1 MSAILDWPVEA
12 GDAIGTALWT
22 AAQIAEAT
30 GGQAGGGD
38 FAVAGAATDSREVM
52 EGDLFIA
59 LTGEIADGHRFVDG
73 AVVKGAAGVLVDR
86 AVPHPHVC
94 VADTAAALD
103 ALGRAAR
110 ARLDDEARVIGVTG
124 SAGKT
129 GVKEAL
135 YAALDRSSRGQA
147 HRSVKSY
154 NNHVG
159 VPLSLARMPARTRYG
174 IFEMGMNHAGELAAL
189 TQLVRPHVAVV
200 TTIAPAHIGHF
211 ADEAA
216 IAQAKAEIFEGL
228 VPGGIAIIPAENPHV
243 DLLASLALRHGA
255 QVVRFGTSAG
265 ADVRLID
272 ALATV
277 GGGTLVTAE
286 FAAST
291 GMARKLCYTISQPGA
306 HWAVNSLAVMAAVAA
321 VGGDLGAAGLALA
334 ELPDLA
340 GRGARH
346 RVVADGGDGAGHAL
360 LIDESYNANPASM
373 LATIAQLGAT
383 PARRRVAVLG
393 AMKELGAGGDGYHA
407 ALAGP
412 LVDAGVTRALLV
424 GAEMAPLADALGKI
438 DHSALAAPI
447 AFVHVPGAAQAAEIL
462 ASGDWAPQGGDAI
475 LIKGS
480 NSVGLSVLVK
490 ALAQRAEEPRKGPRV
505 VGNMAAGDD

>member
-1 MSAILDWPVEA
+1 MNAIVDWPAEA
-12 GDAIGTALWT
+12 TDAIGTALWT
-22 AAQIAEAT
+22 AEQIAQAT
-30 GGQAGGGD
+30 GGTIGAET

-59 LTGEIADGHRFVDG
+59 LHGEAADGHRFVDG
-73 AVVKGAAGVLVDR
+73 AFARGAAGALVDR
-86 AVPHPHVC
+86 PVAHPHVR
-94 VADTAAALD
+94 VADTALALD
-103 ALGRAAR
+103 ALGHAAR
-110 ARLDDEARVIGVTG
+110 ARLLPDARVIGVTG

-135 YAALDRSSRGQA
+135 YAALDRSSQGQA

-159 VPLSLARMPARTRYG
+159 VPLSLARMPARTQFG

-189 TQLVRPHVAVV
+189 TRMVRPHVALV

-216 IAQAKAEIFEGL
+216 IAAAKAEIFEGL
-228 VPGGIAIIPAENPHV
+228 EPGGTAIIPADNAHAE
-243 DLLASLALRHGA
+243 LLGAVAARHA
-255 QVVRFGTSAG
+255 ARVIRFGSHAD

-272 ALATV
+272 ALPLAA
-277 GGGTLVTAE
+277 GGTLVTAE
-286 FAAST
+286 FGPGT
-291 GMARKLCYTISQPGA
+291 GEERKLCYTVSQPGA
-306 HWAVNSLAVMAAVAA
+306 HWVANSLAVMAAVAA

-346 RVVADGGDGAGHAL
+346 RIVGEAGDGSGRAL

-373 LATIAQLGAT
+373 RVTIAQLGAT
-383 PARRRVAVLG
+383 PARRRLAVLG
-393 AMKELGAGGDGYHA
+393 AMKELGEGSDAYHA
-407 ALAGP
+407 GLAEP
-412 LVDAGVTRALLV
+412 LIAAGVTHALLV
-424 GAEMAPLADALGKI
+424 GAEMAALAAALGKI
-438 DHSALAAPI
+438 VQSPLAPTI
-447 AFVHVPGAAQAAEIL
+447 AFVHVPGAEQAAQVL
-462 ASGDWAPQGGDAI
+462 ASADWAPQGGDAI

-480 NSVGLSVLVK
+480 NSVGLGVLVK
-490 ALAQRAEEPRKGPRV
+490 ALVRTKSIGQGQNANG
-505 VGNMAAGDD
+505 AGDD

>member
-1 MSAILDWPVEA
+1 MNAILDWPIEP
-12 GDAIGTALWT
+12 GDDIGTALWT

-30 GGQAGGGD
+30 GGVAGGGD
-38 FAVAGAATDSREVM
+38 FAVSGATTDSREVM
-52 EGDLFIA
+52 EGDVFIA
-59 LTGEIADGHRFVDG
+59 LTGEQADGHRFVDG
-73 AVVKGAAGVLVDR
+73 AVFKGAAGLLVDR
-86 AVPHPHVC
+86 AVPHPHVR
-94 VADTAAALD
+94 VGDTSAALD

-110 ARLDDEARVIGVTG
+110 ARLGDEARVIGVTG

-135 YAALDRSSRGQA
+135 HAALDRSSRGQA

-174 IFEMGMNHAGELAAL
+174 IFEMGMNHAGELSAL

-228 VPGGIAIIPAENPHV
+228 EPGGIAIIPADNPHV
-243 DLLASLALRHGA
+243 ELLASVALQHAA
-255 QVVRFGTSAG
+255 QVLRFGTSPG

-272 ALATV
+272 ALPTAD
-277 GGGTLVTAE
+277 GGTLVTAE
-286 FAAST
+286 FAETT

-346 RVVADGGDGAGHAL
+346 RVAAAGGDGSGQAL
-360 LIDESYNANPASM
+360 VIDESYNANPASM
-373 LATIAQLGAT
+373 LATIAQLGVT
-383 PARRRVAVLG
+383 PARRKVAILG
-393 AMKELGAGGDGYHA
+393 AMKELGEGGDAYHSG
-407 ALAGP
+407 LAQP
-412 LVDAGVTRALLV
+412 LVDAGIVRALLV
-424 GAEMAPLADALGKI
+424 GAEMAPLAAALGKI
-438 DHSALAAPI
+438 APKPLAAPI

-480 NSVGLSVLVK
+480 NSVGLSAIVK
-490 ALAQRAEEPRKGPRV
+490 ALKQRETPTDGPHTT
-505 VGNMAAGDD
+505 AGGE

>member
-1 MSAILDWPVEA
+1 MSAILDWPAEP
-12 GDAIGTALWT
+12 GDEVGTALWT

-30 GGQAGGGD
+30 GGTVGGGD
-38 FAVAGAATDSREVM
+38 FEVAGATTDSREVM

-59 LTGEIADGHRFVDG
+59 LTGELADGHKFVDG
-73 AVVKGAAGVLVDR
+73 AVVKGASGLLVDR

-94 VADTAAALD
+94 VADTSAALD

-110 ARLDDEARVIGVTG
+110 ARLSEDARVIGVTG

-174 IFEMGMNHAGELAAL
+174 IFEMGMNHAGELSAL

-228 VPGGIAIIPAENPHV
+228 EPGGIAIIPADSPHAE
-243 DLLASLALRHGA
+243 LLAGVARQHGA
-255 QVVRFGTSAG
+255 HVILFGTSVS

-272 ALATV
+272 ALPTAS
-277 GGGTLVTAE
+277 GGTLVTAE
-286 FAAST
+286 FGAST

-346 RVVADGGDGAGHAL
+346 QVVAQGGDGSGRAL

-393 AMKELGAGGDGYHA
+393 AMKELGEGGDAYHA
-407 ALAGP
+407 GLAAP
-412 LVDAGVTRALLV
+412 LIAAGVARALLV
-424 GAEMAPLADALGKI
+424 GAEMAPLAAALGTI
-438 DHSALAAPI
+438 DQSALAVPI
-447 AFVHVPGAAQAAEIL
+447 AFVHVPGAAQAAEVL

-480 NSVGLSVLVK
+480 NSVRLSTLVK
-490 ALAQRAEEPRKGPRV
+490 ALTQKRPDTDAPHTT
-505 VGNMAAGDD
+505 AGDT

>member
-1 MSAILDWPVEA
+1 MSAILDWPIEA
-12 GDAIGTALWT
+12 SDRHGTALWT
-22 AAQIAEAT
+22 ASEIAEAT
-30 GGQAGGGD
+30 GGSVAGGD
-38 FAVAGAATDSREVM
+38 FAVSGAATDSREVM
-52 EGDLFIA
+52 DGDLFIA
-59 LTGEIADGHRFVDG
+59 LLGEAADGHRFVDG
-73 AVVKGAAGVLVDR
+73 AFAKGAAGALVDR
-86 AVPHPHVC
+86 AVAHPHVL
-94 VADTAAALD
+94 VGDTTLALD
-103 ALGRAAR
+103 ALGRTAR
-110 ARLDDEARVIGVTG
+110 ARIDAEARVIGVTG

-159 VPLSLARMPARTRYG
+159 VPLSLVRMPARTRFG

-189 TQLVRPHVAVV
+189 TRLVRPHVAVV

-211 ADEAA
+211 SGEAA
-216 IAQAKAEIFEGL
+216 IAEAKAEIFEGL
-228 VPGGIAIIPAENPHV
+228 EPGGTAIIPADSPHV
-243 DLLASLALRHGA
+243 EVLAAAAGRHA
-255 QVVRFGTSAG
+255 ARVVRFGTGAD

-272 ALATV
+272 ALPTA
-277 GGGTLVTAE
+277 GGGTLVTTE

-291 GMARKLCYTISQPGA
+291 GMARKLCYTVSQPGA

-346 RVVADGGDGAGHAL
+346 RIFAEDGDGSGSAL

-373 LATIAQLGAT
+373 RATIAQLGAT
-383 PARRRVAVLG
+383 PARRRLAVLG
-393 AMKELGAGGDGYHA
+393 AMKELGEAGERYHA
-407 ALAGP
+407 ALAEP
-412 LVDAGVTRALLV
+412 LVAAGVARVLLV
-424 GAEMAPLADALGKI
+424 GAEMAALADALGKI
-438 DHSALAAPI
+438 ERSSLAAGI
-447 AFVHVPGAAQAAEIL
+447 EFVHVPGAAAAAEIV
-462 ASGDWAPQGGDAI
+462 ASPDWAPQGGDAI

-480 NSVGLSVLVK
+480 NSVGLGVLVK
-490 ALAQRAEEPRKGPRV
+490 ALTQRGANTSDGRL
-505 VGNMAAGDD
+505 ATGDV

>member
-1 MSAILDWPVEA
+1 MNAILEWPVEDD
-12 GDAIGTALWT
+12 DAIGTALWI

-30 GGQAGGGD
+30 GGVAGGGD

-59 LTGEIADGHRFVDG
+59 LTGEAADGHRFVEG
-73 AVVKGAAGVLVDR
+73 AVARGASGVLVDR
-86 AVPHPHVC
+86 AVAHAHVC
-94 VADTAAALD
+94 VGDTSAALD

-110 ARLDDEARVIGVTG
+110 ARLNAEARVIGVTG

-147 HRSVKSY
+147 HRSVKSF

-159 VPLSLARMPARTRYG
+159 VPLSLARMPARTRFG
-174 IFEMGMNHAGELAAL
+174 IFEMGMNHAGELSAL
-189 TQLVRPHVAVV
+189 TRLVRPHVAVV

-228 VPGGIAIIPAENPHV
+228 EPGGIAIVPADSPHAQ
-243 DLLASLALRHGA
+243 LLAGVARDHGA
-255 QVVRFGTSAG
+255 RVILFGTAAT

-272 ALATV
+272 ALPTAD
-277 GGGTLVTAE
+277 GGTLVTAE
-286 FAAST
+286 FGEST
-291 GMARKLCYTISQPGA
+291 GSPRKLCYTISQPGA

-346 RVVADGGDGAGHAL
+346 PIVVHGGDGTGHAL

-373 LATIAQLGAT
+373 LATITQLGAT
-383 PARRRVAVLG
+383 PARRRMAVLG
-393 AMKELGAGGDGYHA
+393 AMKELGEGGDGYHA
-407 ALAGP
+407 GLAAP
-412 LVDAGVTRALLV
+412 LVAAGVTRALLV
-424 GAEMAPLADALGKI
+424 GAEMAPLAAALGTI
-438 DHSALAAPI
+438 DLTTLAAPI
-447 AFVHVPGAAQAAEIL
+447 AFVHVPGAAQAAAIL
-462 ASGDWAPQGGDAI
+462 DSADWAPQGGDAI

-480 NSVGLSVLVK
+480 NSVGLSALVK
-490 ALAQRAEEPRKGPRV
+490 ALVAARADTDGPHTT
-505 VGNMAAGDD
+505 AGGD